1 MSLCFILLFKNILG
15 NCLDLFILAN
25 STDDIVLLSRLIQE
39 VCVKGQRVYMSTL
52 SEWFRHP
59 YLVKET
65 HLA

>member
-1 MSLCFILLFKNILG
+1 M
-15 NCLDLFILAN
+15 DLFILAN
-25 STDDIVLLSRLIQE
+25 STDDVVLLSRLIQE
-39 VCVKGQRVYMSTL
+39 FCVKGQRVYMSML